1 MLPKIDF
8 ADKLMCHGDVIDYA
22 SVRSF
27 QIFGEGAEGQGL
39 RPAVILVLVTSPST
53 NLISLPFSHP
63 TCDRQDVKRFL
74 FRAASPKAERKIFIL
89 GPKGQFWG

>member
-1 MLPKIDF
+1 MRSYLLHIKY
-8 ADKLMCHGDVIDYA
+8 DVIPQHA

-27 QIFGEGAEGQGL
+27 QIYCEGAEGAEGDQGL

-74 FRAASPKAERKIFIL
+74 FRATSPKS
-89 GPKGQFWG
+89 

>member
-1 MLPKIDF
+1 M
-8 ADKLMCHGDVIDYA
+8 
-22 SVRSF
+22 RSF
-27 QIFGEGAEGQGL
+27 QINYEAAEGDQDQDQGDQGL

-74 FRAASPKAERKIFIL
+74 FSATSPKS
-89 GPKGQFWG
+89 